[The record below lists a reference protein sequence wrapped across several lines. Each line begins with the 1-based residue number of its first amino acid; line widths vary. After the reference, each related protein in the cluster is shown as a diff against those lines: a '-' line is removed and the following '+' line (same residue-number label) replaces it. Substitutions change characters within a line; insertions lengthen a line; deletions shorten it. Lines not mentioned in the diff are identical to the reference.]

1 MIAFVHCFSDSRVL
15 TRELLTLLHLEST
28 EDVRGGRLYIPL
40 RGRQRETLSADNHHF
55 WKLEMCILYLYFF
68 KAIMSYPF
76 YVLCRYIHICGE
88 KFNHKK
94 TFNFNYSP
102 YSQLDTSEWQVI
114 LDYFG
119 DHSMTRHFLYFF
131 LSKLIP
137 PISRHIC
144 KYLGFLF
151 YLTWDTRCKIFLFK
165 RFFVEYDFII
175 IWETISF
182 LSSMRIFFIFHKTE
196 KQKTYCYIILKYYI
210 YLVPNM

>member
-1 MIAFVHCFSDSRVL
+1 MHILIHVL
-15 TRELLTLLHLEST
+15 TLNFAHYEST
-28 EDVRGGRLYIPL
+28 NMDENYPIYHNLFILVIWWKTY
-40 RGRQRETLSADNHHF
+40 
-55 WKLEMCILYLYFF
+55 KLEDNL
-68 KAIMSYPF
+68 MS
-76 YVLCRYIHICGE
+76 
-88 KFNHKK
+88 
-94 TFNFNYSP
+94 
-102 YSQLDTSEWQVI
+102 
-114 LDYFG
+114 
-119 DHSMTRHFLYFF
+119 HFLYFF

-175 IWETISF
+175 IWESISF